1 MKSKRINLSWIKS
14 VIILIMIMSIYKIMS
29 RLDVY
34 SIACS
39 LLIVVLVL
47 SISYARHQAKKDME
61 MLRKPKP
68 KPIQFQYTPRQ
79 RKKFNPL
86 KLEQLRSMDE
96 FDFEIYVKNL
106 YQKLGYS
113 NARVTSKTNDEG
125 RDIEMNRDSDSELYF
140 VEVKKY
146 GENSIISRPQIQKL
160 CGSCMVEGAKGIFV
174 TCGGGYSKP
183 ALDYAKKANIQCI
196 TKEQL
201 LNMIEAVER
210 QEKAQLESAALNTSI
225 SK

>member
-1 MKSKRINLSWIKS
+1 MKLKKMNLRWIKT
-14 VIILIMIMSIYKIMS
+14 VVTLIMIVTIYKIMS

-47 SISYARHQAKKDME
+47 SIFYARHQAKKDME
-61 MLRKPKP
+61 MLRKPNP

-96 FDFEIYVKNL
+96 FDFEVYVKNL
-106 YQKLGYS
+106 YQKLGFS
-113 NARVTSKTNDEG
+113 NACVTSKTNDEG
-125 RDIEMNRDSDSELYF
+125 RDIEMNRDSDSQLYF
-140 VEVKKY
+140 VEVKRY
-146 GENSIISRPQIQKL
+146 GEDSIVSRPQIQKL

-201 LNMIEAVER
+201 LNMIETVEK
-210 QEKAQLESAALNTSI
+210 QEKGQAESTELNTSV
-225 SK
+225 SS